1 MERILVVGVNW
12 LGDSLLITPV
22 FKALKKKFPGSYLGI
37 MVVERVREVFE
48 GNPYIDEV
56 IVFDEKGQ
64 QKGFFAKL
72 KFIQLLRK
80 KKFDTVFLIH
90 RSFTRAFIC
99 FLAKIR
105 LRIGYRRFKNS
116 FILNKKIE
124 PSKDLV
130 HRQDHYLYLFEKSGI
145 VIEDR
150 LPNFF
155 ISESTRKKMNK
166 DLEQVKKEHAF
177 LIGINPSA
185 NWELKRWPGSYFA
198 DLADSLVKD
207 FKAAIIF
214 IGTEAQRT
222 LIEGVRAKMSRN
234 SFNFCGK
241 TSLKELGALMQNLKL
256 FISNDS
262 GPAHLAASLE
272 VNTLVIFGPTSA
284 EATAPR
290 GRAVKVVK
298 KDVDCRIPCYR
309 LDCQDN
315 ICLKDLSVD
324 KVYSKVKNILVGDGH
339 PSTGSGQVARPVNE
353 NK

>member
-1 MERILVVGVNW
+1 MERILVAGVNW
-12 LGDSLLITPV
+12 LGDSLLTTPA
-22 FKALKKKFPGSYLGI
+22 FKALKKKFPGSYLGV
-37 MVVERVREVFE
+37 MAVERVREVFE

-56 IVFDEKGQ
+56 IVFDERGR

-72 KFIQLLRK
+72 KFIQLLKK

-90 RSFTRAFIC
+90 RSFTRALIC
-99 FLAKIR
+99 FLAGIR
-105 LRIGYRRFKNS
+105 LRIGYRRIKNS

-124 PSKDLV
+124 FSKGLV
-130 HRQDHYLYLFEKSGI
+130 HRQDYYLYLFEKSGI

-150 LPNFF
+150 APSFF
-155 ISESTRKKMNK
+155 IPKDARDKVDK
-166 DLEQVKKEHAF
+166 DLEPLKKEHAF

-185 NWELKRWPGSYFA
+185 NWELKRWPKSYFA
-198 DLADSLVKD
+198 NLADCLVRD

-222 LIEGVRAKMSRN
+222 LIEGVRAGMSQN

-241 TSLKELGALMQNLKL
+241 TSLKSLGALMQNLKL

-298 KDVDCRIPCYR
+298 KDVDCQIPCYR

-315 ICLKDLSVD
+315 TCLKDLSVEE
-324 KVYSKVKNILVGDGH
+324 VYSQAKNILNNG
-339 PSTGSGQVARPVNE
+339 
-353 NK
+353 